1 MIQVIEFLAI
11 LILLP
16 VAAITLCGL
25 ALLVTLVVS
34 GK

>member
-16 VAAITLCGL
+16 VAAVAVMVGFGL
-25 ALLVTLVVS
+25 LLLVVS